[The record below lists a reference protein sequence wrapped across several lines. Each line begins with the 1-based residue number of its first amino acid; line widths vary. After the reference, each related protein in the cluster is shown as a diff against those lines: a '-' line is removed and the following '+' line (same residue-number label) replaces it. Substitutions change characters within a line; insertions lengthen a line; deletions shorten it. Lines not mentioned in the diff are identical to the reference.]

1 MDSFILNELKSWQD
15 DWIFDTSLY
24 YPEGIHV
31 KYSPR
36 AGSQSLKLLLIN
48 ILFPDNNLDFIVQK
62 KILQTIKIS
71 NFKCSTKIAI
81 KRDPIDRFISAL
93 NCDIWLWGQGKFKHT
108 MKCPDNL
115 DDVFNSGWFDFMFE
129 NNKHYYPQTFY
140 LKNNNDYDMI
150 FDVENLNNFVKY
162 LNDVYNTNYTIQ
174 KINSTPRHFE
184 RKMFSDKH
192 LEIIQNKYIE
202 DYDNGWY

>member
-1 MDSFILNELKSWQD
+1 MDALISKELNSWLQ
-15 DWIFDTSLY
+15 DWIYDTSLY
-24 YPEGIHV
+24 FPEEILV
-31 KYSPR
+31 RYSPR

-48 ILFPDNNLDFIVQK
+48 ILFPNNNLDFITQK

-93 NCDIWLWGQGKFKHT
+93 NCDIWLWGQGKFEHT

-115 DDVFNSGWFDFMFE
+115 DDVFNLGWVDFMFE
-129 NNKHYYPQTFY
+129 NNKHYFPQTFY
-140 LKNNNDYDMI
+140 LKNNNDYDLI
-150 FDVENLNNFVKY
+150 FDVENLNYFTKY
-162 LNDVYNTNYTIQ
+162 LNNVYNTNYTIQ
-174 KINSTPRHFE
+174 KINSTPKYFKKE
-184 RKMFSDKH
+184 MLSDNH
-192 LEIIQNKYIE
+192 LKFIKNKYSE